1 MGRVSLHVVVTE
13 LNIVI
18 QLDTI
23 LALFH
28 AHNIE
33 PAMTFQPYTP
43 ITRLIILHPH
53 T

>member
-1 MGRVSLHVVVTE
+1 MGRISLHVVVTE

-23 LALFH
+23 RALFH

-33 PAMTFQPYTP
+33 P
-43 ITRLIILHPH
+43 L
-53 T
+53 